1 MSKYTTEVRF
11 LCESLAGLDASTGE
25 SSIEDIITNAAPK
38 IFNFSFPIFDENYRL
53 PLERKILRHFYT
65 REISEETVGLW
76 KLRLNDKLNVIMP
89 YYNKLYESE
98 LLKFNPFYDVDITRE
113 REGSNVG
120 EQSRKQE
127 SVTNNIENR
136 ENKASYD
143 GVSTGSST
151 NNKTDSET
159 NWDLYS
165 DTPQSGVEG
174 IEGNTENHL
183 HYLTNARKTTD
194 NATSVNE
201 YDNTQITQHENKSSD
216 DRASTST
223 GNVDDTTNVTNL
235 EQYVERIVGK
245 QGASSYS
252 ELLRLFRKTF
262 LNIDQM
268 ILDELE
274 NLFFGLW

>member
-11 LCESLAGLDASTGE
+11 LCENLAGLDASTGE
-25 SSIEDIITNAAPK
+25 SSIEDIITSAAPK
-38 IFNFSFPIFDENYRL
+38 IFNFSFPIFDETYRL

-113 REGSNVG
+113 REASNVG

-127 SVTNNIENR
+127 STVNNIENR

-165 DTPQSGVEG
+165 DTPQSGIEG
-174 IEGNTENHL
+174 IEGNTANHL
-183 HYLTNARKTTD
+183 NYLTNARKTTD
-194 NATSVNE
+194 DATSSNE

-235 EQYVERIVGK
+235 EQYAERVVGK

-268 ILDELE
+268 ILEELE